1 MIASSDRIRPS
12 PEAYL
17 AWEAEQP
24 IKYEYLNGEAQVQHP
39 CFIVE
44 VLSPGA
50 EGDDRGEKFK
60 QYRKISSLKEY
71 GLVNTENMGV
81 DIYRLNAAG
90 KWELTPYFSEVENE
104 ATSLFVDFASVDFKC
119 AIADIYED
127 MELFPEIS
135 LFKNR
140 RRRTS
145 TGVGPSSSGKIGD
158 SLLIAHRQ
166 SMFELIF

>member
-1 MIASSDRIRPS
+1 
-12 PEAYL
+12 
-17 AWEAEQP
+17 
-24 IKYEYLNGEAQVQHP
+24 
-39 CFIVE
+39 
-44 VLSPGA
+44 
-50 EGDDRGEKFK
+50 
-60 QYRKISSLKEY
+60 
-71 GLVNTENMGV
+71 MGV

-140 RRRTS
+140 RRRTP

-158 SLLIAHRQ
+158 SLLIAHR
-166 SMFELIF
+166 